1 MSGRGAIVGG
11 CILILLGVLFLAR
24 NVVPGFDLG
33 RLIPLGSVVLGLVLI
48 VLSVRPAR
56 PGA

>member
-11 CILILLGVLFLAR
+11 CILILLGALFLAR
-24 NVVPGFDLG
+24 NLVPGFDLSQ
-33 RLIPLGSVVLGLVLI
+33 LIPLGSVVLGLVLI